1 MRTHVVARALSSA
14 PVSTKEWF
22 VFPRQSEGNIYAVN
36 WSLVEDGIISK
47 GDAFRNG
54 RVPLLTARLPKK
66 IENGKLSLDGP
77 TYFGDYAVVESGE
90 GISPIAFA
98 DKKETL
104 QNLLSKGSDIFVEDG
119 GLGAFSPIRAGARIV
134 ADNAALALILKNL
147 LIATPPRP
155 VDHRARYDGWNL
167 DERWITE
174 DMVWNGTNYVQET
187 TPTDVLPGQRPVLA
201 IVAGPGAE
209 VAVEFVERG
218 NKIVGGT
225 VLAGS
230 AAPVRGLVQAIGL
243 ASCVL
248 INERR
253 ADALAIAC
261 LTVTKGSETVVIVG
275 ADDAAVES
283 SLAAGTLYGAY
294 HNVIVPGVGVSA
306 LWGGVIGPSTTVS
319 EPSSVPSVV
328 VGGKMAISTSPNNLC
343 APMTHLV
350 FVEKGAKKASLSEAE
365 ATSKLLAL
373 VDESKAG
380 IAGELVKGIK
390 VTVVGDAKDALL

>member
-1 MRTHVVARALSSA
+1 MRLHNIDRALSTV

-22 VFPRQSEGNIYAVN
+22 TFPRESEGNTYMVN

-54 RVPLLTARLPKK
+54 RVPVLTERLPKK
-66 IENGKLSLDGP
+66 IENGKITLDGP
-77 TYFGDYAVVESGE
+77 VYVGDYSVVESGD
-90 GISPIAFA
+90 GISPSAFGA
-98 DKKETL
+98 KKEAL
-104 QNLLSKGSDIFVEDG
+104 QTILSGGADIFIEDG
-119 GLGAFSPIRAGARIV
+119 GLGAFSQIRSGARIV
-134 ADNAALALILKNL
+134 TNSAALALIFKTL
-147 LIATPPRP
+147 LITTPPRP

-167 DERWITE
+167 DERWITD
-174 DMVWNGTNYVQET
+174 DMVWNGSNYVQET
-187 TPTDVLPGQRPVLA
+187 APTQALPGQRPVLA
-201 IVAGPGAE
+201 VVAGPGAD
-209 VAVEFVERG
+209 VAVEFVERS

-230 AAPVRGLVQAIGL
+230 AAPVRGLVQAVGL

-253 ADALAIAC
+253 ADSLAIPC

-306 LWGGVIGPSTTVS
+306 LWGGVIGPAAATTIA
-319 EPSSVPSVV
+319 SSVPSVV
-328 VGGKMAISTSPNNLC
+328 VGSKKAVSVNPNNLC
-343 APMTHLV
+343 APLTHLV
-350 FVEKGAKKASLSEAE
+350 FVEKGVKKSNLSEAE

-380 IAGELVKGIK
+380 VAGAVVKGIK
-390 VTVVGDAKDALL
+390 ISVVGDAKDALL